1 MGSIPKGT
9 TKRSNGALLK
19 LRFGFLAL
27 KGTIITI
34 PKGTTKTVSKK
45 KAAYYVVWSG
55 KTPGIYDTWEE
66 CEAQVKG
73 QTGAK
78 FKGFA
83 TRQEAE
89 QAFSSSPDLYIIRK
103 PKTEKEG
110 HSQLS
115 IVNSQLSAPILPSL
129 AVDAACSGNPGVME
143 FRGVIADTGT
153 EVFHRGPF
161 QQGTNNIGE
170 FLAIVLGLAYLKQNN
185 LPWALYTDSRTALS
199 WLKKGHA
206 DTKIE
211 WNASNQDLFFMVRKA
226 EMWLHDNTWSTPIYK
241 WDTKAWGEI
250 PADFGRK

>member
-1 MGSIPKGT
+1 M
-9 TKRSNGALLK
+9 
-19 LRFGFLAL
+19 
-27 KGTIITI
+27 
-34 PKGTTKTVSKK
+34 SKK

-55 KTPGIYDTWEE
+55 KTPGIYDTWEA

-73 QTGAK
+73 VMGARY
-78 FKGFA
+78 KGFP
-83 TRQEAE
+83 TREEAE
-89 QAFSSSPDLYIIRK
+89 TASLSSPEQYISRK
-103 PKTEKEG
+103 PKEPSG
-110 HSQLS
+110 HSS
-115 IVNSQLSAPILPSL
+115 PISSSSTPVYPSL

-161 QQGTNNIGE
+161 VSGTNNIGE

-185 LPWALYTDSRTALS
+185 LPWALYSDSRTALA

-211 WNASNQDLFFMVRKA
+211 WSAQNQDLFHMVRKA
-226 EMWLHDNTWSTPIYK
+226 EMWLHDNTWTTPIYK

>member
-1 MGSIPKGT
+1 MGS
-9 TKRSNGALLK
+9 
-19 LRFGFLAL
+19 
-27 KGTIITI
+27 I

-55 KTPGIYDTWEE
+55 KKPGIYDTWED

-73 QTGAK
+73 VQGAK
-78 FKGFA
+78 YKGFA
-83 TRQEAE
+83 SRPEAE
-89 QAFSSSPDLYIIRK
+89 QAFASSPENYIIRK
-103 PKTEKEG
+103 PKNC
-110 HSQLS
+110 QLS
-115 IVNSQLSAPILPSL
+115 TLNCQLSTLNSQLPPPILPAL
-129 AVDAACSGNPGVME
+129 AVDAACSGNPGVIE

-161 QQGTNNIGE
+161 NGGTNNIGE

-185 LPWALYTDSRTALS
+185 LPWALYTDSRTALA

-211 WNASNQDLFFMVRKA
+211 WNAQNQDLFFMLRKA
-226 EMWLHDNTWSTPIYK
+226 EMWLHDNTWTTPVYK

>member
-1 MGSIPKGT
+1 MGS
-9 TKRSNGALLK
+9 
-19 LRFGFLAL
+19 
-27 KGTIITI
+27 I

-55 KTPGIYDTWEE
+55 KTPGIYDTWED

-73 QTGAK
+73 VQGAK
-78 FKGFA
+78 YKGF
-83 TRQEAE
+83 TSRPEAE
-89 QAFSSSPDLYIIRK
+89 QAFSSSPENYIIRK
-103 PKTEKEG
+103 PQNSQ
-110 HSQLS
+110 HSTLNSQFSILNCQLS
-115 IVNSQLSAPILPSL
+115 TLNSQFSILNSQLSTPILPAL

-161 QQGTNNIGE
+161 NGGTNNIGE

-185 LPWALYTDSRTALS
+185 LPWALYTDSRTALA

-211 WNASNQDLFFMVRKA
+211 WNAQNQDLFFMLRKA
-226 EMWLHDNTWSTPIYK
+226 EMWLHDNTWTTPIYK